1 MTGEDLHRVLLEKWE
16 RSYDIQLRRTQG
28 KIFVQIMWRYLEQA
42 SFQLTPEE
50 YQERLDAVMVYLEGW
65 GAVQQVVDYIQSTRE
80 RPRLGKAVSIPLQ
93 LGDRASEWML
103 EEF

>member
-1 MTGEDLHRVLLEKWE
+1 M
-16 RSYDIQLRRTQG
+16 G
-28 KIFVQIMWRYLEQA
+28 KILRYSTPPHPGENFRTDYVEQA